1 VFDQLKSMGA
11 IAGLLK
17 DKERMREIGERVR
30 ESLES
35 ARVEGSA
42 GGGAVRVVM
51 TARMQVVNVQVDPA
65 MCAGMAADEQSRTM
79 AESLITE
86 ATNDAIEKAQRV
98 AHQEVNKVA
107 EELGLPEL
115 PGLENLLTGG

>member
-1 VFDQLKSMGA
+1 MFDQLKSMGA

-17 DKERMREIGERVR
+17 DKERMRAIGEQVKAALD
-30 ESLES
+30 E

-42 GGGAVRVVM
+42 GGGAVRVLM
-51 TARMQVVNVQVDPA
+51 TGRMQVVNVQVDPA
-65 MCAGMAADEQSRTM
+65 MCAGMAADEQSRSM

-98 AHQEVNKVA
+98 AHQEVNRVA
-107 EELGLPEL
+107 EELGLPEM
-115 PGLENLLTGG
+115 PGIEKFLTGA